1 MFADTEQR
9 TRPASSRSMRLW
21 YKGVGVNRVECPGA
35 VEWAPRASPNLI
47 PHRCGEVMYSSVKK
61 GVQAEK

>member
-21 YKGVGVNRVECPGA
+21 SKGVGVNRVECPGVGRLEVGA
-35 VEWAPRASPNLI
+35 AGIAEPHPASLRGGN
-47 PHRCGEVMYSSVKK
+47 
-61 GVQAEK
+61 AA